1 MALIQKNINWK
12 PYEVIYS
19 AGDEPDG
26 LYLIKE
32 GIVELYT
39 PEGLKLN
46 EISDN
51 EIFGESSIILETKR
65 TVTAKTGK
73 FNVFASFIP
82 KKNFLQLIEKNTA
95 LSAII
100 KKTQLRLID
109 SNHQS
114 QELTNEI
121 EKLASLIE
129 KTKSDTK
136 KVDKIIEDIE
146 KYYNCRAY
154 SKLLIGV
161 HCLIYVRC
169 DEDFQG
175 KGEVCQLDCR
185 KMKDIHLKSQ

>member
-1 MALIQKNINWK
+1 MYSIWRALIQKNINWK

-136 KVDKIIEDIE
+136 KVDKIIEDIKKKLNSN
-146 KYYNCRAY
+146 KYM
-154 SKLLIGV
+154 
-161 HCLIYVRC
+161 
-169 DEDFQG
+169 D
-175 KGEVCQLDCR
+175 
-185 KMKDIHLKSQ
+185 

>member
-65 TVTAKTGK
+65 TVTAKSGK

-100 KKTQLRLID
+100 KKTQLRLMN

-136 KVDKIIEDIE
+136 KVDKIIEDIKKKLNSN
-146 KYYNCRAY
+146 KYM
-154 SKLLIGV
+154 
-161 HCLIYVRC
+161 
-169 DEDFQG
+169 D
-175 KGEVCQLDCR
+175 
-185 KMKDIHLKSQ
+185 

>member
-51 EIFGESSIILETKR
+51 EIFGESSITLTSKR

-136 KVDKIIEDIE
+136 KVDKIIEDIKKKLNSN
-146 KYYNCRAY
+146 KYM
-154 SKLLIGV
+154 
-161 HCLIYVRC
+161 
-169 DEDFQG
+169 D
-175 KGEVCQLDCR
+175 
-185 KMKDIHLKSQ
+185 

>member
-1 MALIQKNINWK
+1 MTLIQKNMNWK

-19 AGDEPDG
+19 SVDEPDG
-26 LYLIKE
+26 VYLIKE

-51 EIFGESSIILETKR
+51 EIFGESSIILTTKR

-73 FNVFASFIP
+73 LNVFASFIP
-82 KKNFLQLIEKNTA
+82 KINFLQLIEKNVA

-109 SNHQS
+109 SNNQS

-136 KVDKIIEDIE
+136 KVDKIIEGIKKKLNSN
-146 KYYNCRAY
+146 KY
-154 SKLLIGV
+154 I
-161 HCLIYVRC
+161 
-169 DEDFQG
+169 D
-175 KGEVCQLDCR
+175 
-185 KMKDIHLKSQ
+185 

>member
-46 EISDN
+46 EISDK

-136 KVDKIIEDIE
+136 KVDKIIEDIKKKLNSN
-146 KYYNCRAY
+146 KYM
-154 SKLLIGV
+154 
-161 HCLIYVRC
+161 
-169 DEDFQG
+169 D
-175 KGEVCQLDCR
+175 
-185 KMKDIHLKSQ
+185 

>member
-19 AGDEPDG
+19 AGEEPDG

-51 EIFGESSIILETKR
+51 EIFGESSIILATKR

-73 FNVFASFIP
+73 FNVFANFIP
-82 KKNFLQLIEKNTA
+82 KKNFLQLIEKNAA

-109 SNHQS
+109 SNNQS

-136 KVDKIIEDIE
+136 KVDKIIEGIKKKLNSN
-146 KYYNCRAY
+146 KYM
-154 SKLLIGV
+154 
-161 HCLIYVRC
+161 
-169 DEDFQG
+169 D
-175 KGEVCQLDCR
+175 
-185 KMKDIHLKSQ
+185 

>member
-19 AGDEPDG
+19 AGEEPDG

-51 EIFGESSIILETKR
+51 EIFGESSIILATKR

-82 KKNFLQLIEKNTA
+82 KKNFLQLIEKNAA

-109 SNHQS
+109 SNNQS

-136 KVDKIIEDIE
+136 KVDKIIEGIKKKLNSN
-146 KYYNCRAY
+146 KYM
-154 SKLLIGV
+154 
-161 HCLIYVRC
+161 
-169 DEDFQG
+169 D
-175 KGEVCQLDCR
+175 
-185 KMKDIHLKSQ
+185 

>member
-51 EIFGESSIILETKR
+51 EIFGESSIILATKR

-82 KKNFLQLIEKNTA
+82 KKNFLQLIDKNTA

-109 SNHQS
+109 SNNQS
-114 QELTNEI
+114 QDLTNEI

-136 KVDKIIEDIE
+136 KVDKIIEGI
-146 KYYNCRAY
+146 KK
-154 SKLLIGV
+154 KLNSNR
-161 HCLIYVRC
+161 YV
-169 DEDFQG
+169 D
-175 KGEVCQLDCR
+175 
-185 KMKDIHLKSQ
+185 

>member
-1 MALIQKNINWK
+1 MALVQKNMNWQ

-26 LYLIKE
+26 AYLIKE

-51 EIFGESSIILETKR
+51 EIFGESSIILTTKR

-73 FNVFASFIP
+73 LNVFASFIP
-82 KKNFLQLIEKNTA
+82 KKNLLQLIEKNIA

-109 SNHQS
+109 SNNQS

-136 KVDKIIEDIE
+136 KVDKIIEGI
-146 KYYNCRAY
+146 KK
-154 SKLLIGV
+154 KLNSNRYI
-161 HCLIYVRC
+161 
-169 DEDFQG
+169 D
-175 KGEVCQLDCR
+175 
-185 KMKDIHLKSQ
+185 

>member
-1 MALIQKNINWK
+1 MNWK
-12 PYEVIYS
+12 PYELIYS

-26 LYLIKE
+26 VYLIKE

-51 EIFGESSIILETKR
+51 EIFGESSIILTTKR

-73 FNVFASFIP
+73 LNVFASFIP
-82 KKNFLQLIEKNTA
+82 KINFLQLIEKNVA

-109 SNHQS
+109 SNNQS

-136 KVDKIIEDIE
+136 KVDKIIEGIKKKLNSN
-146 KYYNCRAY
+146 KY
-154 SKLLIGV
+154 I
-161 HCLIYVRC
+161 
-169 DEDFQG
+169 D
-175 KGEVCQLDCR
+175 
-185 KMKDIHLKSQ
+185 

>member
-1 MALIQKNINWK
+1 MALIQKNVNWK

-121 EKLASLIE
+121 EKLASLPSMETLRAMILGLLN
-129 KTKSDTK
+129 SSQS
-136 KVDKIIEDIE
+136 KIVFALQSQQS
-146 KYYNCRAY
+146 NVVR
-154 SKLLIGV
+154 LINAN
-161 HCLIYVRC
+161 
-169 DEDFQG
+169 F
-175 KGEVCQLDCR
+175 KNN
-185 KMKDIHLKSQ
+185 

>member
-1 MALIQKNINWK
+1 MNWK

-26 LYLIKE
+26 VYLIKE

-51 EIFGESSIILETKR
+51 EIFGESSIILTTKR

-73 FNVFASFIP
+73 LNVFASFIP
-82 KKNFLQLIEKNTA
+82 KINFLQLIEKNVA

-109 SNHQS
+109 SNNQS

-136 KVDKIIEDIE
+136 KVDKIIEGIKKKLNSN
-146 KYYNCRAY
+146 KY
-154 SKLLIGV
+154 I
-161 HCLIYVRC
+161 
-169 DEDFQG
+169 D
-175 KGEVCQLDCR
+175 
-185 KMKDIHLKSQ
+185 

>member
-1 MALIQKNINWK
+1 MNWK

-26 LYLIKE
+26 VYLIKE

-136 KVDKIIEDIE
+136 KVDKIIEDIKKKLNSN
-146 KYYNCRAY
+146 KYM
-154 SKLLIGV
+154 
-161 HCLIYVRC
+161 
-169 DEDFQG
+169 D
-175 KGEVCQLDCR
+175 
-185 KMKDIHLKSQ
+185 

>member
-1 MALIQKNINWK
+1 MALVQKNINWK

-19 AGDEPDG
+19 AGEEPNG
-26 LYLIKE
+26 VYLIKE

-136 KVDKIIEDIE
+136 KVDKIIEDIKKKLNSN
-146 KYYNCRAY
+146 KYM
-154 SKLLIGV
+154 
-161 HCLIYVRC
+161 
-169 DEDFQG
+169 D
-175 KGEVCQLDCR
+175 
-185 KMKDIHLKSQ
+185 

>member
-1 MALIQKNINWK
+1 MALIQKNVNWK

-82 KKNFLQLIEKNTA
+82 KKNFLQLIEKNAA

-109 SNHQS
+109 SNNQS

-136 KVDKIIEDIE
+136 KVDKIIEGIKKKLNSN
-146 KYYNCRAY
+146 KYM
-154 SKLLIGV
+154 
-161 HCLIYVRC
+161 
-169 DEDFQG
+169 D
-175 KGEVCQLDCR
+175 
-185 KMKDIHLKSQ
+185 

>member
-1 MALIQKNINWK
+1 MALIQKNMNWK

-26 LYLIKE
+26 VYLIKE

-51 EIFGESSIILETKR
+51 EIFGESSIILTKKR

-73 FNVFASFIP
+73 LNVFASFIP
-82 KKNFLQLIEKNTA
+82 KKNFLQLIEKNVA

-109 SNHQS
+109 SNNQS

-136 KVDKIIEDIE
+136 KVDKIIEGI
-146 KYYNCRAY
+146 KK
-154 SKLLIGV
+154 KLNSNR
-161 HCLIYVRC
+161 YM
-169 DEDFQG
+169 D
-175 KGEVCQLDCR
+175 
-185 KMKDIHLKSQ
+185 

>member
-1 MALIQKNINWK
+1 MTLIQKNMNWK
-12 PYEVIYS
+12 PYELIYS

-26 LYLIKE
+26 VYLIKE

-136 KVDKIIEDIE
+136 KVDKIIEDIKKKLNSN
-146 KYYNCRAY
+146 KYM
-154 SKLLIGV
+154 
-161 HCLIYVRC
+161 
-169 DEDFQG
+169 D
-175 KGEVCQLDCR
+175 
-185 KMKDIHLKSQ
+185 

>member
-114 QELTNEI
+114 QELTNEN

-136 KVDKIIEDIE
+136 KVDKIIEDIKKKLNSN
-146 KYYNCRAY
+146 KYM
-154 SKLLIGV
+154 
-161 HCLIYVRC
+161 
-169 DEDFQG
+169 D
-175 KGEVCQLDCR
+175 
-185 KMKDIHLKSQ
+185 